1 MAQQVVA
8 TAGSTLSNTSGSISY
23 TIGESVAQ
31 TLTKDDKTLTQ
42 GFHQT
47 TISVSIVNE
56 LKDIDFSIT
65 VFPNP
70 ATDYLTLKI
79 KGGKDVQTQY
89 IASLYD
95 INGMLLLN
103 KKFEGNE
110 TTISMGNLI
119 PAIYFLKVTDNNKE
133 LKIFKI
139 IKE

>member
-70 ATDYLTLKI
+70 ATDYLT
-79 KGGKDVQTQY
+79 QY